1 MFIEHTAYTNI
12 LSPRGATCDSAT
24 REEYLTQRR
33 NGAEDAGKSEI
44 ESVGVGLPNPSGEE
58 TSPLRW
64 ICALNF
70 GALLP
75 LAPEGRHVYSRAAYT
90 K

>member
-44 ESVGVGLPNPSGEE
+44 GCVGVGFPNPSGEE
-58 TSPLRW
+58 TKPLRW
-64 ICALNF
+64 MPCREF
-70 GALLP
+70 WCVGAFSP
-75 LAPEGRHVYSRAAYT
+75 RGAACL
-90 K
+90 